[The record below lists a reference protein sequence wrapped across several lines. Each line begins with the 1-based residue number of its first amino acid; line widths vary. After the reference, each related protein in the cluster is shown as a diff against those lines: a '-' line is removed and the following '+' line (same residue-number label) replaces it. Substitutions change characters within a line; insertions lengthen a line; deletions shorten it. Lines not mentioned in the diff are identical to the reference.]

1 MNSPGR
7 KLICSHL
14 DAPAMVYYRDRTEQ
28 NGVETWNDGSTSFP
42 SLRTALQTLGLFDVD
57 IVVNSIVINT
67 LNGDVELRAEDVL
80 EQLQLDGSGARPV
93 GKHT

>member
-1 MNSPGR
+1 
-7 KLICSHL
+7 
-14 DAPAMVYYRDRTEQ
+14 MVYYRDRTEQ
-28 NGVETWNDGSTSFP
+28 NGVETWNDGSASFP

-67 LNGDVELRAEDVL
+67 LNGDVELRAADVL